1 MQNLQTTPLQS
12 KLKTTASLLL
22 VVACAAAL
30 YAASSI
36 KTSTEDIFPMWTCCL
51 NNDIPIC
58 VKVQVLT
65 TIAAIIYGG
74 AALLLYFKRKLSVS
88 AILSI
93 ITCVSIISIVM
104 YCVWLDSE
112 TLPTNGG
119 YFLLHMAKIGLS
131 LEIMAITGF
140 VSALLAAFNMRL
152 RKRTFRA
159 LDPEQKQLHKA
170 EFRKAQI
177 ARVLTVIVSI
187 IALGIVILIFYS
199 MSLEPYKPSYY

>member
-1 MQNLQTTPLQS
+1 
-12 KLKTTASLLL
+12 
-22 VVACAAAL
+22 
-30 YAASSI
+30 
-36 KTSTEDIFPMWTCCL
+36 
-51 NNDIPIC
+51 
-58 VKVQVLT
+58 
-65 TIAAIIYGG
+65 
-74 AALLLYFKRKLSVS
+74 
-88 AILSI
+88 
-93 ITCVSIISIVM
+93 
-104 YCVWLDSE
+104 
-112 TLPTNGG
+112 
-119 YFLLHMAKIGLS
+119 
-131 LEIMAITGF
+131 MAITGF